1 MIKRTSWLCRVL
13 GLGAVGLVALGGTQA
28 RANDHFRRAI
38 GLSPTGYVL
47 VAPTGYVVPTT
58 YVVPSSYSV
67 YLPTTYTSLLPTTY
81 TSLLPTSYVA
91 TTYES
96 APIIPTVYT
105 TAAALPTYATASY
118 SVPASYYVP
127 TTYVPSRWV
136 VPTSYGVS
144 TASVDCCDP
153 CAVGDSGV
161 RLMGAPVSSATKGT
175 PARSSPAQGE
185 SSAVKLPSNLESTP
199 NNAPES
205 AAGAE
210 PTTKRE
216 PASGAGVDSG
226 MPSPEKDLG
235 AAPAPPAPGA
245 VTPIGPEAA
254 AAAGGETG
262 KAAGAN
268 SATQP
273 RTKGESKSPA
283 QPQPGGAGGGGAK
296 PPAAKPPVAPGG
308 DLPIEAAPA
317 GEAET
322 RQRSA
327 LRPDLSKTS
336 RSVVQ
341 PYRRTARNLNWLEG
355 KVVALENGRPEEGVR
370 ITLSSKRSGFGDV
383 VVLTDASGRYGVRLP
398 DGDWTVK
405 VTMPSGRVYAVS
417 ELVVSEGQINDD
429 LGRPIPS
436 LTITR

>member
-1 MIKRTSWLCRVL
+1 
-13 GLGAVGLVALGGTQA
+13 
-28 RANDHFRRAI
+28 
-38 GLSPTGYVL
+38 
-47 VAPTGYVVPTT
+47 
-58 YVVPSSYSV
+58 
-67 YLPTTYTSLLPTTY
+67 
-81 TSLLPTSYVA
+81 
-91 TTYES
+91 
-96 APIIPTVYT
+96 
-105 TAAALPTYATASY
+105 
-118 SVPASYYVP
+118 
-127 TTYVPSRWV
+127 
-136 VPTSYGVS
+136 
-144 TASVDCCDP
+144 
-153 CAVGDSGV
+153 
-161 RLMGAPVSSATKGT
+161 MGAPVSSATKGT

-226 MPSPEKDLG
+226 MPSPPAAPAPEKDPG

-317 GEAET
+317 GETET